1 MQNGLLKW
9 SSDVGLLLYFYEID
23 VYHKRLSSDF
33 DS

>member
-9 SSDVGLLLYFYEID
+9 SSDVGLLLYFDEID